1 MKLEIRSITGAVVG
15 SVEVRDD
22 VFGATMNTALVHQV
36 MVGQL
41 ANKRQGT
48 AKVKTRAEVSGGG
61 AKPRPQKYTGRA
73 RQGSIRSP
81 QWKGGGI
88 VFGPTPR
95 SYRQSTPRRMRRNA
109 LRMALSDKARAGQL
123 VVLESLELPEN
134 KTKDMAKV
142 LKALGVTSSVLLV
155 CDGAATEVIR
165 AARNIPR
172 AKTLPADLL
181 NTVDLINA
189 RKVVMTL
196 DAVYKAEQL
205 WGGNFVRKKVVPGD
219 VAVDAADSDDESGGN

>member
-1 MKLEIRSITGAVVG
+1 
-15 SVEVRDD
+15 
-22 VFGATMNTALVHQV
+22 
-36 MVGQL
+36 
-41 ANKRQGT
+41 
-48 AKVKTRAEVSGGG
+48 
-61 AKPRPQKYTGRA
+61 
-73 RQGSIRSP
+73 
-81 QWKGGGI
+81 
-88 VFGPTPR
+88 
-95 SYRQSTPRRMRRNA
+95 
-109 LRMALSDKARAGQL
+109 MALSDKARAGQL